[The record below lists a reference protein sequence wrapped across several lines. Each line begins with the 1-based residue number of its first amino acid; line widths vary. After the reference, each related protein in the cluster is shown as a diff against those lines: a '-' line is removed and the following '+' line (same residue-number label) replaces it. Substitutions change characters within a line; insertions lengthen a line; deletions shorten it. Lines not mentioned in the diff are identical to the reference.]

1 MNILSFDASLEALE
15 SACKAQDFYYL
26 YSDDHR
32 VWSEGFDRD
41 KRINAIL
48 EKLGHSRKAI
58 KIFNHY
64 APEEHQRPLESKY
77 YFRRDKK

>member
-15 SACKAQDFYYL
+15 SECKAQDFYYL

-48 EKLGHSRKAI
+48 SKLGHSREAI
-58 KIFNHY
+58 EILNHY
-64 APEEHQRPLESKY
+64 APEEYQRPLESKY
-77 YFRRDKK
+77 YL

>member
-15 SACKAQDFYYL
+15 SACKAQDFYYM

-48 EKLGHSRKAI
+48 SKIGHSREAI
-58 KIFNHY
+58 EIFNHY
-64 APEEHQRPLESKY
+64 APEEYQRPLESKY
-77 YFRRDKK
+77 YL

>member
-1 MNILSFDASLEALE
+1 MMNILSFDASLEALE
-15 SACKAQDFYYL
+15 SACKAQDFYYM

-48 EKLGHSRKAI
+48 SKLGHSREAI
-58 KIFNHY
+58 ELFNHY
-64 APEEHQRPLESKY
+64 APEEYQRPLESKY
-77 YFRRDKK
+77 YL

>member
-15 SACKAQDFYYL
+15 SACKAQDFYYM

-48 EKLGHSRKAI
+48 SKLGHSREAI
-58 KIFNHY
+58 EIFNHY
-64 APEEHQRPLESKY
+64 ATEEYQRPLESKY
-77 YFRRDKK
+77 YL

>member
-15 SACKAQDFYYL
+15 SACKAQDFYYM

-48 EKLGHSRKAI
+48 SKLGHSREAI
-58 KIFNHY
+58 EIFNHY
-64 APEEHQRPLESKY
+64 APEEYQRLLESKY
-77 YFRRDKK
+77 YL

>member
-15 SACKAQDFYYL
+15 SECKAQDFYYL

-32 VWSEGFDRD
+32 VWSKGFDRD

-48 EKLGHSRKAI
+48 SKLGHSREAI
-58 KIFNHY
+58 EIFNHY
-64 APEEHQRPLESKY
+64 APEGFQRPLESKY
-77 YFRRDKK
+77 YL